1 MTAAW
6 PGADR
11 RLERAYRRLLLA
23 YPGRY
28 RRRHAAEIVT
38 TLLEMAAP
46 GQRRPHRADAWHLLA
61 SGLRQR
67 FRLPAGRP
75 LARIAAVLIAL
86 VAGAFGAAAGSW
98 AGAQTFAPLP
108 DPAAIA
114 QLATGTGI
122 GDATAQTHNGS
133 SWTAPI
139 LYTSAEV
146 AGTWPIEPSRQRLS
160 AAGWQVGPV
169 EPLGGSA
176 SSFDPATGI
185 TTKLPV
191 HNNQFRAEK
200 DGIAVSVRASRVTDS
215 SSVDTDVWAQ
225 ATPVFLPLIVAGA
238 AAGLIAGW
246 LLAAAG
252 AYRLQRA
259 RRRRLAAAVTGLA
272 VLALVLPAVALYGN
286 IMRAWRY
293 AGDFSPVFTVHS
305 ALRPGG
311 YYPFG
316 PSWQVL
322 ALSVAGLVLAG
333 AVYVITRPGGETVT
347 EESPIAG

>member
-1 MTAAW
+1 MTAAG

-28 RRRHAAEIVT
+28 RRRYAAEIVT
-38 TLLEMAAP
+38 TLLETAAP

-67 FRLPAGRP
+67 FRLPTGRP
-75 LARIAAVLIAL
+75 LAGIAAVLITL
-86 VAGAFGAAAGSW
+86 ITGAFGAAAGSW

-114 QLATGTGI
+114 QLVTGTG
-122 GDATAQTHNGS
+122 GTTAQTHNGS
-133 SWTAPI
+133 SWTAPFR
-139 LYTSAEV
+139 YSSAEV
-146 AGTWPIEPSRQRLS
+146 AGTWPIEPSRQRFS

-169 EPLGGSA
+169 EPLDGSA
-176 SSFDPATGI
+176 SSFDPATGATI
-185 TTKLPV
+185 KLPV
-191 HNNQFRAEK
+191 HNNEFRAEK
-200 DGIAVSVRASRVTDS
+200 DGIAVSVRASRVTDTG
-215 SSVDTDVWAQ
+215 SVDTEVWAQ
-225 ATPVFLPLIVAGA
+225 ATPAFLPLIVAGA

-259 RRRRLAAAVTGLA
+259 RRRRVAAVVTGLA

-286 IMRAWRY
+286 AMRAWRY

-305 ALRPGG
+305 ALRPGS

-333 AVYVITRPGGETVT
+333 AVYVITPPGAETAT
-347 EESPIAG
+347 RESPIAG